1 MANLPRFLEE
11 DPGGLGRLAQV
22 EILYTDLDGTLLG
35 QGGTLL
41 VDGDGAPSATAA
53 EAVVAVNRA
62 GLPVV
67 ITSGRATLQLI
78 EVARMCGWNDFI
90 AEVGA
95 LRSVWRDG
103 QRLTTFD
110 AGQWPEGTPA
120 SGTTPLDAIRESGA
134 YEALVAAFPGRV
146 EHHDPWHLNRSATDV
161 LRGCLSL
168 SDAQAV
174 LDTLPLPIDLLDN
187 GIVRRHSETL
197 VCDRP
202 LHAYHLVPRGVSKR
216 RAITLDLAERGI
228 APENAALIGDSD
240 TDLSAAPAVGL
251 LALVENALEVPGLEQ
266 RLSTHDNAWVV
277 RGRRGDGWAE
287 FARLWLTA
295 RGVR

>member
-1 MANLPRFLEE
+1 MAYLPRFLEV
-11 DPGGLGRLAQV
+11 DPEGLGRLARV

-35 QGGTLL
+35 HGGTLL
-41 VDGDGAPSATAA
+41 VDGEGAPSTTAC
-53 EAVVAVNRA
+53 EAIVAVNRA

-67 ITSGRATLQLI
+67 ITSGRASLQLV

-95 LRSVWRDG
+95 LRSIWRDG
-103 QRLTTFD
+103 QRFTTFD
-110 AGQWPEGTPA
+110 TGQWPEGAPGPGA
-120 SGTTPLDAIRESGA
+120 TPLDAIRDAGA

-168 SDAQAV
+168 PDAQAV
-174 LDTLPLPIDLLDN
+174 LDTLPLPIDVLDN

-197 VCDRP
+197 ICDRP

-228 APENAALIGDSD
+228 APENAAFIGDSD
-240 TDLSAAPAVGL
+240 TDLSTGPAVGL
-251 LALVENALEVPGLEQ
+251 VALVENALEVPGLEE
-266 RLSTHDNAWVV
+266 RLGTHENAWIV
-277 RGRRGDGWAE
+277 RGSRGDGWAE